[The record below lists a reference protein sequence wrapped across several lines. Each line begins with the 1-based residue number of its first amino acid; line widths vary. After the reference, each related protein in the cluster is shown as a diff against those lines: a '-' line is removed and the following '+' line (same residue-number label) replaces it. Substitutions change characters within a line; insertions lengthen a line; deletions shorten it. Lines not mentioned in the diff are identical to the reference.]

1 MRSEAA
7 RHLLLSSAM
16 ARRISAMIG
25 ILLLLGLVALLV
37 YRVWLHHEK
46 AGEYD
51 SEPIMVRLDSV
62 AINSAELR

>member
-1 MRSEAA
+1 
-7 RHLLLSSAM
+7 M